1 MLYNKHTNRSKISKY
16 IMSNLDAPV
25 NNTPYN
31 DEELEHFKNLL
42 LEERKEAKENA
53 DQMKDSIQDQ
63 RDSDSDE
70 FSSRDHHPGD
80 IGSDE
85 QEKEADYILR
95 ERSRQKI
102 DEIDAALKRIEN
114 KTYGIC
120 EDTGKK
126 IQKERLEAMP
136 YTRYSMEASKK
147 DEDEHPGP
155 RT

>member
-1 MLYNKHTNRSKISKY
+1 MA
-16 IMSNLDAPV
+16 NLDASV
-25 NNTPYN
+25 NNTPYS

-42 LEERKEAKENA
+42 LEEREEAKENA
-53 DQMKDSIQDQ
+53 EQTQESIEDQ
-63 RDSDSDE
+63 RDSDTDDI
-70 FSSRDHHPGD
+70 SSVDHHPGD
-80 IGSDE
+80 QGSDE
-85 QEKEADYILR
+85 QEKETDHILR

-114 KTYGIC
+114 GTYGVC

-136 YTRYSMEASKK
+136 YTRYSIEASKK